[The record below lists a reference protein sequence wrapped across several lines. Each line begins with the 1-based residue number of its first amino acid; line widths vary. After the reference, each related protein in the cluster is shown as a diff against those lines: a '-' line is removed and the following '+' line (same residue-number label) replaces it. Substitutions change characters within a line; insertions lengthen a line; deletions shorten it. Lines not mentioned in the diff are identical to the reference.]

1 MTEKIRKEVL
11 ANVSNESVDFNDDT
25 IEIISEKL
33 NQLLDIPYINEE
45 LEGII
50 INAIVKILYTLIFN
64 SGKVLFLRAK

>member
-1 MTEKIRKEVL
+1 MTEKIKKEVL
-11 ANVSNESVDFNDDT
+11 ANVNKESVDFNDDT

-50 INAIVKILYTLIFN
+50 INAVVKILYTLIFN
-64 SGKVLFLRAK
+64 SGKVLFKI

>member
-1 MTEKIRKEVL
+1 MTEKIKKEVL
-11 ANVSNESVDFNDDT
+11 ANVNKESVDFNDDT

-50 INAIVKILYTLIFN
+50 IKAVVKILYTLIFN
-64 SGKVLFLRAK
+64 SGKVLFKI